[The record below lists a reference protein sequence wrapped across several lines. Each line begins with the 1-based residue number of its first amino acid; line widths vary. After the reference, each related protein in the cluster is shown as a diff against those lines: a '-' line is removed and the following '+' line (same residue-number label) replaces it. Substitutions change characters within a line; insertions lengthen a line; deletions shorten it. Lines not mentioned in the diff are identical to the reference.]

1 MSEQDRVESQDECTK
16 VLTQVYQFLDNE
28 LDTASGDAIREHL
41 AACEPCM
48 DRFDVEQAVKAL
60 VHRCCGN
67 DRAPETLRAKI
78 MLQITTVRSTTIIS

>member
-1 MSEQDRVESQDECTK
+1 MSEQDRVDSSDDCTK
-16 VLTQVYQFLDNE
+16 VLTQVYEFLDNE

-78 MLQITTVRSTTIIS
+78 MLQITTVRTTTIIS

>member
-16 VLTQVYQFLDNE
+16 VLTQVYEFLDNE

-78 MLQITTVRSTTIIS
+78 MLQITTVRSTTIIT

>member
-16 VLTQVYQFLDNE
+16 VLTQVYEFLDNE

-78 MLQITTVRSTTIIS
+78 VLQITTVRSTTIIT